1 MTAATDWDS
10 YYKSVPPTARLTRKY
25 TTRVLLSYLERYGSD
40 GGKRVVEIG
49 GANSCFIDAILTEF
63 RPSSYDVVDTNEY
76 GLSLLRQRFPGNTA
90 VGLHRESVLALPP
103 SIGGADVVFS
113 VGLVEHFD
121 PRGTARAVQ
130 AHLQAVRPGGL
141 ALITFPTPTWLYRAA
156 RGVLEA
162 LGLWKFPDERPL
174 RPGEVR
180 RVIES
185 AGGTVLQERT
195 LWPLVLTQHVMV
207 ARRTA

>member
-25 TTRVLLSYLERYGSD
+25 TTGVLLSYLERYGSD
-40 GGKRVVEIG
+40 GAKRVVEIG
-49 GANSCFIDAILTEF
+49 GANSCFIDAILAEF
-63 RPSSYDVVDTNEY
+63 RPSSYDVVDTNDY
-76 GLSLLRQRFPGNTA
+76 GLSLLRRRFGANAT

-103 SIGGADVVFS
+103 AIGGADVAFS

-141 ALITFPTPTWLYRAA
+141 VLITFPTPTWLYRAV
-156 RGVLEA
+156 RGVLEM

-174 RPGEVR
+174 RPVEVR
-180 RVIES
+180 RAIES
-185 AGGTVLQERT
+185 AGGEVVEGRT
-195 LWPLVLTQHVMV
+195 LWPLVLTQHVIV
-207 ARRTA
+207 ARRRA